1 MRRLGGR
8 PEMSPGGFKERA
20 NRAGSTEFV
29 APGLV
34 EGTLRS
40 GFETGGSL
48 TSPFAR
54 AVFMMFLVSE
64 VHPFADGN
72 GRIAR
77 MMNVHAGEL
86 RIVIPTV
93 YRLNHL
99 AALRAATH
107 TSNDA
112 ALVAAL
118 ALARRSTARINF
130 FDRTTA
136 ETDLERTYA
145 LRDVREAEDARV
157 RLALPGDAPASDRRH
172 ASAAGRPRPIGT
184 VRTTTSA

>member
-20 NRAGSTEFV
+20 NCAGSTEFV

-64 VHPFADGN
+64 VHPFADGS

-99 AALRAATH
+99 AALRAAT
-107 TSNDA
+107 SA
-112 ALVAAL
+112 ASLLVWVAAL
-118 ALARRSTARINF
+118 NAARWFSR
-130 FDRTTA
+130 
-136 ETDLERTYA
+136 
-145 LRDVREAEDARV
+145 
-157 RLALPGDAPASDRRH
+157 
-172 ASAAGRPRPIGT
+172 
-184 VRTTTSA
+184 

>member
-29 APGLV
+29 VPGLV

-48 TSPFAR
+48 TIPFAR
-54 AVFMMFLVSE
+54 AVFMIFLVSE

-72 GRIAR
+72 GRITR
-77 MMNVHAGEL
+77 MMMNVHAGEL
-86 RIVIPTV
+86 RIVIPAV
-93 YRLNHL
+93 YRLNYL
-99 AALRAATH
+99 AVLRAATH

-118 ALARRSTARINF
+118 ALARRSTARINY
-130 FDRTTA
+130 FDRMTA
-136 ETDLERTYA
+136 D
-145 LRDVREAEDARV
+145 
-157 RLALPGDAPASDRRH
+157 
-172 ASAAGRPRPIGT
+172 RPRADERAPPC
-184 VRTTTSA
+184 

>member
-1 MRRLGGR
+1 LTTNASARRPAR
-8 PEMSPGGFKERA
+8 DATWSVRRFKERA
-20 NRAGSTEFV
+20 KRAGSTEFV

-48 TSPFAR
+48 TCPFAR

-64 VHPFADGN
+64 VHAFANGN

-77 MMNVHAGEL
+77 VMMNAELVHAGEV

-93 YRLNHL
+93 YRLNYL
-99 AALRAATH
+99 AALKAATH

-118 ALARRSTARINF
+118 ALARRWTARINF
-130 FDRTTA
+130 F
-136 ETDLERTYA
+136 
-145 LRDVREAEDARV
+145 
-157 RLALPGDAPASDRRH
+157 GSC
-172 ASAAGRPRPIGT
+172 AGSVGMIR
-184 VRTTTSA
+184 